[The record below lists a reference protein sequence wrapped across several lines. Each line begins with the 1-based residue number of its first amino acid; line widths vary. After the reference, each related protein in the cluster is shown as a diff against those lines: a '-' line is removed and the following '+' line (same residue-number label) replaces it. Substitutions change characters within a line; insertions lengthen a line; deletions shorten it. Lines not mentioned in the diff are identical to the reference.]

1 MLKGKNTQNNMQIF
15 FAILQ
20 YNVVLALEKI

>member
-15 FAILQ
+15 FTILQ

>member
-1 MLKGKNTQNNMQIF
+1 MLKGKNIQNNMQIF
-15 FAILQ
+15 FTILQ